1 MSGPGDAVNAQN
13 PDGHAVANAAIGRLK
28 QLAAEFETVNRSV
41 GLTEGTGAFEQL
53 LLEILAAVGWR
64 GEQRRL
70 FEALPHLEPIASFTM
85 LRTVLARLDV
95 SLIQVARSSGEVSTR
110 DFPCLVVEGENSC
123 RLVTANATGE
133 PRIYDLTKRSESS
146 ELGSLRGSIYLLR
159 IGKADDAPARSPFDG
174 FVGHVLRMLRSQ
186 IIRVAAYSA
195 LISLLGIVLSLYIL
209 VVYDLVIATGSLDT
223 LAFLAVGALI
233 VFACELR
240 LHVLRSN
247 AIAYVAA
254 RFDGTISIRALSS
267 VLSLPLALTE
277 RAPLSSQLSR
287 FRQFEIG
294 RELFAGSLASAL
306 LDLPFTLLFVAMLF
320 VIGGSL
326 GFLPIGISI
335 AIIVIATL
343 CAPITISQIAKVGTN
358 KLKSEAMLLE
368 LVGKLPTVRSASAET
383 TWLARYGDTLATYE
397 RSRFNS
403 VRLSS
408 TLQVVTSALVG
419 FAGVATLGVGAQR
432 VMDGS
437 MTLGALVAAMMIVWR
452 ILLPVQIVSLN
463 LPRLRQI
470 RATVRQINDLV
481 RMRAEREDAVPVVFR
496 RLGGSISASGLY
508 LSLGAQQEPQL
519 RGVNLEVSAG
529 EIIAVTG
536 PSGSGKSTL
545 LKVLLGLYP
554 QYMGTVRLGGLDM
567 RQLDPAEIRTAI
579 GYAPQQPTFFYGS
592 VAAYLRFAFPEA
604 TDADIIEALA
614 TVGINLPIPDL
625 PDGIETRISG
635 TGSRLFS
642 QGMLCRLSLARAFV
656 KKSSILLLDD
666 PSNGLDRAGD
676 TTLTTHLDSLRG
688 STTVLLVT
696 ARPSHMRIADR
707 VVVMNAGVIVANGK
721 PDTIV
726 PKIMERIAS
735 SAA

>member
-1 MSGPGDAVNAQN
+1 MSGPSDAADAQN
-13 PDGHAVANAAIGRLK
+13 LGGHVGALDRLK
-28 QLAAEFETVNRSV
+28 RLAAEFKAVNPSI
-41 GLTEGTGAFEQL
+41 GSAGAAGAFEQL

-70 FEALPHLEPIASFTM
+70 FEALPHIEQIASFTM
-85 LRTVLARLDV
+85 LRAVLARLDV
-95 SLIQVARSSGEVSTR
+95 SVIQVPRSSGELSAR
-110 DFPCLVVEGENSC
+110 YFPCLVVEGENNC
-123 RLVTANATGE
+123 HLVTASATGE
-133 PRIYDLTKRSESS
+133 TRIYDLATRSESS

-159 IGKADDAPARSPFDG
+159 IDKAEDAPARSPFDG
-174 FVGHVLRMLRSQ
+174 FVGHVLRKLRGQ
-186 IIRVAAYSA
+186 ITRVAAYSA
-195 LISLLGIVLSLYIL
+195 LISVLGIVLSLYVL
-209 VVYDLVIATGSLDT
+209 VVYDSVIATGSLDT
-223 LAFLAVGALI
+223 LAFLAAGAL
-233 VFACELR
+233 VVLACELR
-240 LHVLRSN
+240 LHVVRSN

-254 RFDGTISIRALSS
+254 RFDAIVSIRALSS
-267 VLSLPLALTE
+267 VLSLPLGLTE
-277 RAPLSSQLSR
+277 RAPLSAQLSR

-294 RELFAGSLASAL
+294 RELFAGNLASAL

-320 VIGGSL
+320 VIGGYL
-326 GFLPIGISI
+326 GFLPIGISV

-343 CAPITISQIAKVGTN
+343 CAPVTISQIAKVGTD
-358 KLKSEAMLLE
+358 KLKSEALLLE
-368 LVGKLPTVRSASAET
+368 LVGKLGTVRSASAET
-383 TWLARYGDTLATYE
+383 TWLARYGDSLSAYE
-397 RSRFNS
+397 QSRFNS

-419 FAGVATLGVGAQR
+419 FAGVVTLGVGAQR
-432 VMDGS
+432 VMDGA
-437 MTLGALVAAMMIVWR
+437 MTLGELVAAMMIVWR
-452 ILLPVQIVSLN
+452 ILLPVQIVSLS

-481 RMRAEREDAVPVVFR
+481 RMRAEREDAVPMVFR
-496 RLGGSISASGLY
+496 RLGGSISTAGLY
-508 LSLGAQQEPQL
+508 LSLGVQQEPQL
-519 RGVNLEVSAG
+519 RGVNLEVGAG
-529 EIIAVTG
+529 EIVAITG

-592 VAAYLRFAFPEA
+592 VAANFRFAFPDA
-604 TDADIIEALA
+604 TDAEIVEALA
-614 TVGINLPIPDL
+614 AVGIFLPNANMPE
-625 PDGIETRISG
+625 GIETRISS

-666 PSNGLDRAGD
+666 PSNGLDRVGD
-676 TTLTTHLDSLRG
+676 AALTAHLNSLRG
-688 STTVLLVT
+688 NTTVLLVT

-707 VVVMNAGVIVANGK
+707 VVMMSAGAIVANGK
-721 PDTIV
+721 PDIII

>member
-1 MSGPGDAVNAQN
+1 MSPAQNSDGLAGAHASIDRLKRLVAEFDAVNPSIGQA
-13 PDGHAVANAAIGRLK
+13 DGR
-28 QLAAEFETVNRSV
+28 
-41 GLTEGTGAFEQL
+41 GAFEQL

-70 FEALPHLEPIASFTM
+70 FEALPHMDPIASFTM
-85 LRTVLARLDV
+85 LRAVLARLDV
-95 SLIQVARSSGEVSTR
+95 EPHQSRAQQRRAIDERFPMPCGRWRKWLPLGHGQR
-110 DFPCLVVEGENSC
+110 DRGAPHLCL
-123 RLVTANATGE
+123 TA
-133 PRIYDLTKRSESS
+133 YDLATRAKNS

-159 IGKADDAPARSPFDG
+159 IDKADDATTRATTEG
-174 FVGHVLRMLRSQ
+174 FVGHVLRMLRRP

-195 LISLLGIVLSLYIL
+195 LISVLGIVLSLYVL
-209 VVYDLVIATGSLDT
+209 LVYDLVIATGSLDT
-223 LAFLAVGALI
+223 LAFLGGCAL
-233 VFACELR
+233 VLLACELR
-240 LHVLRSN
+240 MYVLRSN

-254 RFDGTISIRALSS
+254 RFDGIVSIRALSS
-267 VLSLPLALTE
+267 VLSFPLALTE

-294 RELFAGSLASAL
+294 RELFAGNLASAL

-326 GFLPIGISI
+326 GFLPIGISF
-335 AIIVIATL
+335 AIVVIATL
-343 CAPITISQIAKVGTN
+343 YAPITISQNAKVGTN
-358 KLKSEAMLLE
+358 KLRSEAMLLE
-368 LVGKLPTVRSASAET
+368 LVGKLGTVRSASAET
-383 TWLARYGDTLATYE
+383 TWLARYGDSLAKYE
-397 RSRFNS
+397 RSRFDN
-403 VRLSS
+403 VRLGS
-408 TLQVVTSALVG
+408 TLQVVTNALVA
-419 FAGVATLGVGAQR
+419 FAGVATLGLGAQR

-437 MTLGALVAAMMIVWR
+437 MSLGALVAAMMIVWR
-452 ILLPVQIVSLN
+452 ILMPVQIVSLS

-470 RATVRQINDLV
+470 RSTVRQINDLV
-481 RMRAEREDAVPVVFR
+481 RMRAERDDATPMVFR

-508 LSLGAQQEPQL
+508 LSLGTQQEPQL

-529 EIIAVTG
+529 EIIAVAG

-567 RQLDPAEIRTAI
+567 RQLDPAEIRAAI

-592 VAAYLRFAFPEA
+592 VAANLRFAFPDA

-614 TVGINLPIPDL
+614 TVGIYLPNPDL

-635 TGSRLFS
+635 TGSRMFS

-666 PSNGLDRAGD
+666 PSNGLDRVGD
-676 TTLTTHLDSLRG
+676 VALTAHLNSLRG
-688 STTVLLVT
+688 STTVLLAT

-707 VVVMNAGVIVANGK
+707 VVVMSAGVIVANGK
-721 PDTIV
+721 PDIIV

>member
-1 MSGPGDAVNAQN
+1 MSMRSDAADAQN
-13 PDGHAVANAAIGRLK
+13 LGGHIGALDRLK
-28 QLAAEFETVNRSV
+28 RLAGEFNTVNPSI
-41 GLTEGTGAFEQL
+41 GPAGASGAFEQL

-70 FEALPHLEPIASFTM
+70 FEALPHVEPIASFTM
-85 LRTVLARLDV
+85 LRAVLARLDV
-95 SLIQVARSSGEVSTR
+95 SVIQVPRSSGELSTR
-110 DFPCLVVEGENSC
+110 YFPCLVVEGEDIC
-123 RLVTANATGE
+123 HLVTASATGE
-133 PRIYDLTKRSESS
+133 TRIYDLTTRSENI

-159 IGKADDAPARSPFDG
+159 IDKAEDAPARSPFDG
-174 FVGHVLRMLRSQ
+174 FVGHVLRMLRGQ
-186 IIRVAAYSA
+186 ITRVAAYSA
-195 LISLLGIVLSLYIL
+195 LISVLGIVLSLYVL

-223 LAFLAVGALI
+223 LAFLAAGAL
-233 VFACELR
+233 VVLACELR
-240 LHVLRSN
+240 LHVVRSN

-254 RFDGTISIRALSS
+254 RFDGIVSIRAFSS
-267 VLSLPLALTE
+267 VLGLPLGLTE
-277 RAPLSSQLSR
+277 RAPLSAQLSR

-294 RELFAGSLASAL
+294 RELFAGNLASAL

-320 VIGGSL
+320 VIGGYL
-326 GFLPIGISI
+326 GFLPIGISV
-335 AIIVIATL
+335 AIIAIATL
-343 CAPITISQIAKVGTN
+343 CAPVTISQIAKVGTN
-358 KLKSEAMLLE
+358 KLKSEALLLE
-368 LVGKLPTVRSASAET
+368 LVGKLGTVRSASAET
-383 TWLARYGDTLATYE
+383 TWLTRYGDSLSTYE
-397 RSRFNS
+397 QSRFNS

-432 VMDGS
+432 VMDGA
-437 MTLGALVAAMMIVWR
+437 MTLGELVAAMMIVWR
-452 ILLPVQIVSLN
+452 ILLPVQIVSLS

-481 RMRAEREDAVPVVFR
+481 RMRAEREDAVPMVFR
-496 RLGGSISASGLY
+496 RLGGSISTAGLY
-508 LSLGAQQEPQL
+508 LNLGVQQEPQL
-519 RGVNLEVSAG
+519 RGVNLEVGAG
-529 EIIAVTG
+529 EIVAITG

-592 VAAYLRFAFPEA
+592 VAANFRFAFPDA
-604 TDADIIEALA
+604 TDAEIAEALA
-614 TVGINLPIPDL
+614 TVGIFLPNANMPE
-625 PDGIETRISG
+625 GIETRISS

-656 KKSSILLLDD
+656 KRSSILLLDD
-666 PSNGLDRAGD
+666 PSNGLDRVGD
-676 TTLTTHLDSLRG
+676 AALTAHLSSLRG
-688 STTVLLVT
+688 NTTVLLVT
-696 ARPSHMRIADR
+696 ARPSHMHIADR
-707 VVVMNAGVIVANGK
+707 VVVMSAGAIVANGT
-721 PDTIV
+721 PDIIV

>member
-1 MSGPGDAVNAQN
+1 MSGPRDAADTRNQ
-13 PDGHAVANAAIGRLK
+13 DGHAGAHASVDRLK
-28 QLAAEFETVNRSV
+28 RLAAEFETVNPSIK
-41 GLTEGTGAFEQL
+41 LAEGIGAFEQL
-53 LLEILAAVGWR
+53 LLEILTAVGWR
-64 GEQRRL
+64 GDQRRL
-70 FEALPHLEPIASFTM
+70 FEALPHIDPIASFTM
-85 LRTVLARLDV
+85 LRAVLAHLDV
-95 SLIQVARSSGEVSTR
+95 SLIQAPHNGGALATTY
-110 DFPCLVVEGENSC
+110 FPCLVVDGENSC
-123 RLVTANATGE
+123 RLVTASATGE
-133 PRIYDLTKRSESS
+133 TRVYDLTTRYEGGD
-146 ELGSLRGSIYLLR
+146 LGSRRGSIYLLR
-159 IGKADDAPARSPFDG
+159 LDKADEDSDRSPVDG

-195 LISLLGIVLSLYIL
+195 LISVLGIVLSLYVL

-223 LAFLAVGALI
+223 LAFLAVGAII
-233 VFACELR
+233 VLAGELR

-247 AIAYVAA
+247 AIAYIAA
-254 RFDGTISIRALSS
+254 RFDGIVSIRALSS

-320 VIGGSL
+320 VLGGSL
-326 GFLPIGISI
+326 GFLPLGISL
-335 AIIVIATL
+335 AIVVIATL
-343 CAPITISQIAKVGTN
+343 CAPITVSQIARVGTN
-358 KLKSEAMLLE
+358 KLKSEAILLE
-368 LVGKLPTVRSASAET
+368 LTGKLGTIRSASAET
-383 TWLARYGDTLATYE
+383 TWLARYGDSLASYE
-397 RSRFNS
+397 RSRFDN
-403 VRLSS
+403 VQLSS
-408 TLQVVTSALVG
+408 TLQVVTSSLVA

-437 MTLGALVAAMMIVWR
+437 MSVGELVAAMMIVWR

-470 RATVRQINDLV
+470 RTTIGQVNDLA
-481 RMRAEREDAVPVVFR
+481 RMRPEREDAIPMVFR

-508 LSLGAQQEPQL
+508 LSLGARQEPQL

-529 EIIAVTG
+529 EIVAVTG
-536 PSGSGKSTL
+536 ASGSGKSTL
-545 LKVLLGLYP
+545 LKILLGLYP

-567 RQLDPAEIRTAI
+567 RQLDPAEIRSAI

-592 VAAYLRFAFPEA
+592 VAANLRFACPSA
-604 TDADIIEALA
+604 TDADIVEALA
-614 TVGINLPIPDL
+614 TVGIYLPNPTL

-635 TGSRLFS
+635 TGARLFS

-666 PSNGLDRAGD
+666 PGNGLDRVGD
-676 TTLTTHLDSLRG
+676 TALTAHLNSIRG
-688 STTVLLVT
+688 NTTVLLVT

-707 VVVMNAGVIVANGK
+707 VVVMSAGVIVANGK
-721 PDTIV
+721 PDIIV
-726 PKIMERIAS
+726 PKIIERIAS

>member
-1 MSGPGDAVNAQN
+1 MRRPGDATDAENL
-13 PDGHAVANAAIGRLK
+13 GHTEALGRLE
-28 QLAAEFETVNRSV
+28 QLATEFETGSRSI
-41 GLTEGTGAFEQL
+41 GPAASAGEFEQL
-53 LLEILAAVGWR
+53 LLEILTAVGWR

-70 FEALPHLEPIASFTM
+70 FEALPHVEPITSFTM
-85 LRTVLARLDV
+85 LRAVLARLDV
-95 SLIQVARSSGEVSTR
+95 SAIQVPRSSSELSSSYL
-110 DFPCLVVEGENSC
+110 PCLVVDGENIC
-123 RLVTANATGE
+123 RLVTAGTAGKT
-133 PRIYDLTKRSESS
+133 RIYDLTTRSESS
-146 ELGSLRGSIYLLR
+146 ELGSLSGSVYLLR
-159 IGKADDAPARSPFDG
+159 IDRAEAPPASSPSDG
-174 FVGHVLRMLRSQ
+174 FVGHVLLMLKSQ

-195 LISLLGIVLSLYIL
+195 LISMLGIVLSLYVL

-233 VFACELR
+233 VLACERR
-240 LHVLRSN
+240 LHVVRSN

-254 RFDGTISIRALSS
+254 RFDGIVSIRALSS

-326 GFLPIGISI
+326 GFLPIGISVAII
-335 AIIVIATL
+335 AIAML
-343 CAPITISQIAKVGTN
+343 CAPITISQIARVGTN
-358 KLKSEAMLLE
+358 KLQSEATLLE
-368 LVGKLPTVRSASAET
+368 LMGKLKTIRSASAET
-383 TWLARYGDTLATYE
+383 TWLARYGDSLALYE
-397 RSRFNS
+397 RSRFDN

-408 TLQVVTSALVG
+408 TLQIVTSSLVG
-419 FAGVATLGVGAQR
+419 FAGVATLGIGAQR

-437 MTLGALVAAMMIVWR
+437 MSLGALVAAMMIVWR
-452 ILLPVQIVSLN
+452 ILLPVQIVSLG

-470 RATVRQINDLV
+470 RTTAGQINDLV
-481 RMRAEREDAVPVVFR
+481 RMRAEREAPIPMVFR
-496 RLGGSISASGLY
+496 RFRGSISATGLY
-508 LSLGAQQEPQL
+508 LSLGAKQEPQL
-519 RGVNLEVSAG
+519 KGLNLEVGAG
-529 EIIAVTG
+529 EIVAITG

-567 RQLDPAEIRTAI
+567 RQLDPAEIRAAI

-592 VAAYLRFAFPEA
+592 VAANFRFAFPDA
-604 TDADIIEALA
+604 TDADIAGALA
-614 TVGINLPIPDL
+614 TVGIYLPNPNM
-625 PDGIETRISG
+625 PEGIETRISS

-642 QGMLCRLSLARAFV
+642 QGMLCRLSLAQAFV

-666 PSNGLDRAGD
+666 PSNGLDRVGD
-676 TTLTTHLDSLRG
+676 TALIAHLNSLRG
-688 STTVLLVT
+688 NTTVLLVT

-707 VVVMNAGVIVANGK
+707 VMVMSAGAIIANGK
-721 PDTIV
+721 PDILV

>member
-1 MSGPGDAVNAQN
+1 MSGPSDAGAQN
-13 PDGHAVANAAIGRLK
+13 FGGHVGALGRLK
-28 QLAAEFETVNRSV
+28 RLAAEFETVNPSI
-41 GLTEGTGAFEQL
+41 GPAEDTGAFEQL

-70 FEALPHLEPIASFTM
+70 FEALPYIEPIASFAM
-85 LRTVLARLDV
+85 LRAVLARLDV
-95 SLIQVARSSGEVSTR
+95 SLIHVARGSGELSTR
-110 DFPCLVVEGENSC
+110 SFPCLVVEGENSC
-123 RLVTANATGE
+123 QLVTASATGE
-133 PRIYDLTKRSESS
+133 PRIYDLTTRSESS
-146 ELGSLRGSIYLLR
+146 DLSSLRGSIYLLK
-159 IGKADDAPARSPFDG
+159 IDKADDAPARSPFDG
-174 FVGHVLRMLRSQ
+174 FVGHVLRMLRTQ

-195 LISLLGIVLSLYIL
+195 LISVLGIVLSLYVL

-223 LAFLAVGALI
+223 LAYLAVGAL
-233 VFACELR
+233 VVLACELR

-247 AIAYVAA
+247 AIARVAA
-254 RFDGTISIRALSS
+254 RFDGIVSIRALSS
-267 VLSLPLALTE
+267 VLGLPLALTE

-294 RELFAGSLASAL
+294 RELFAGNLASAL
-306 LDLPFTLLFVAMLF
+306 LDLPFTLLFVGMLF

-326 GFLPIGISI
+326 GFLPIGISL
-335 AIIVIATL
+335 AIIVVATL
-343 CAPITISQIAKVGTN
+343 CAPITVSQIAKVGAS

-368 LVGKLPTVRSASAET
+368 LTGKLGTIRSASAET
-383 TWLARYGDTLATYE
+383 TWLARYGDNLASYE
-397 RSRFNS
+397 RSRFDN

-408 TLQVVTSALVG
+408 TLQVVTSSLVA

-437 MTLGALVAAMMIVWR
+437 MSLGELVAAMMIVWR

-470 RATVRQINDLV
+470 RTTVRQINDLV
-481 RMRAEREDAVPVVFR
+481 RMRAEREDATPMVFR
-496 RLGGSISASGLY
+496 RLGGNISASGLY

-519 RGVNLEVSAG
+519 RGVNLEVGAG

-554 QYMGTVRLGGLDM
+554 QYMGTVRVGGLDM
-567 RQLDPAEIRTAI
+567 RQLDPAEIRAAI

-592 VAAYLRFAFPEA
+592 VAANLRFAFPDA
-604 TDADIIEALA
+604 TDADIVEALA
-614 TVGINLPIPDL
+614 TVGIYLPNPNL

-635 TGSRLFS
+635 TGARLFS

-666 PSNGLDRAGD
+666 PSNGLDRVGD
-676 TTLTTHLDSLRG
+676 AALTTHLNSLRG
-688 STTVLLVT
+688 NTTVLLVT
-696 ARPSHMRIADR
+696 ARPSHMRVADR
-707 VVVMNAGVIVANGK
+707 VVVMSAGGIVANGK
-721 PDTIV
+721 PDIIV

>member
-1 MSGPGDAVNAQN
+1 MNGPSDDADAQN
-13 PDGHAVANAAIGRLK
+13 VGEHVGALGRLK
-28 QLAAEFETVNRSV
+28 RLAAEFETVNPSI
-41 GLTEGTGAFEQL
+41 GPAEGTGAFEEL

-70 FEALPHLEPIASFTM
+70 FEALPHIEPIASFAM
-85 LRTVLARLDV
+85 LRAVLARLDV
-95 SLIQVARSSGEVSTR
+95 SLIHVARGNGELSTR
-110 DFPCLVVEGENSC
+110 SFPCLVVEGENSC
-123 RLVTANATGE
+123 QLVTASATGE
-133 PRIYDLTKRSESS
+133 PRIYDLTTRSESS
-146 ELGSLRGSIYLLR
+146 DLSSLRGSIYLLK
-159 IGKADDAPARSPFDG
+159 IDKADDAPARSPFDG
-174 FVGHVLRMLRSQ
+174 FVGHVLRMLRTQ

-195 LISLLGIVLSLYIL
+195 LISVLGIVLSLYVL

-223 LAFLAVGALI
+223 LAYLAVGAL
-233 VFACELR
+233 VVLACELR

-247 AIAYVAA
+247 AIARVAA
-254 RFDGTISIRALSS
+254 RFDGIVSIRALSS
-267 VLSLPLALTE
+267 VLGLPLALTE

-294 RELFAGSLASAL
+294 RELFAGNLASAL

-326 GFLPIGISI
+326 GFLPIGISL

-343 CAPITISQIAKVGTN
+343 CAPITVSQIAKVGTS

-368 LVGKLPTVRSASAET
+368 LTGKLGTIRSASAET
-383 TWLARYGDTLATYE
+383 TWLARYGDSLASYE
-397 RSRFNS
+397 RSRFDN

-408 TLQVVTSALVG
+408 TLQVVTSSLVA

-437 MTLGALVAAMMIVWR
+437 MSLGELVAAMMIVWR

-470 RATVRQINDLV
+470 RTTVRQINDLV
-481 RMRAEREDAVPVVFR
+481 RMRAEREDAIPMVFR

-519 RGVNLEVSAG
+519 RGVNLEVGAG
-529 EIIAVTG
+529 EILAVTG

-554 QYMGTVRLGGLDM
+554 QYMGTVRVGGLDM
-567 RQLDPAEIRTAI
+567 RQLDPAEIRAAV

-592 VAAYLRFAFPEA
+592 VAANLRFAFPAA
-604 TDADIIEALA
+604 TDADIVEALA
-614 TVGINLPIPDL
+614 TVGIFLPNPNL

-635 TGSRLFS
+635 TGARLFS

-666 PSNGLDRAGD
+666 PSNGLDRVGD
-676 TTLTTHLDSLRG
+676 VALTTHLNSLRG
-688 STTVLLVT
+688 NTTVLLVT
-696 ARPSHMRIADR
+696 ARPSHMRVADR
-707 VVVMNAGVIVANGK
+707 VVVMSAGGIVANGK
-721 PDTIV
+721 PDIIV